1 LEKFKTLKETCSARL
16 NIRRSLFISYVSPV
30 SNLEEVKTFL
40 RENIRKDATHNCYA
54 YRILKEGS
62 VVEFS
67 TDAGEP
73 RGSAG
78 LPILNV
84 LRKRDLINVV
94 ALVVRYFGGK
104 KLGVRGLI
112 DAYSKVVEMSLKEC
126 QEIIMVKMKK
136 YTVFLK
142 YEDMGKEMERISKY
156 RILDM
161 RYEKDGVEIVFLAKA
176 QENLPGDFEEVYVP
190 QFD

>member
-1 LEKFKTLKETCSARL
+1 MEKFKTLKGTCSARL
-16 NIRRSLFISYVSPV
+16 NIRRSQFISYVSPV
-30 SNLEEVKTFL
+30 SNLEEVRIFL
-40 RENIRKDATHNCYA
+40 KERVKKDATHNCYA
-54 YRILKEGS
+54 YRILEKGNIL
-62 VVEFS
+62 EFS

-84 LRKRDLINVV
+84 LRKRDLVNVV

-142 YEDMGKEMERISKY
+142 YEDMGKEMERISRY